1 MIRKSLFFIAMV
13 LVCISHIKAV
23 PIPPKPSVNRTEDF
37 DPKDSVTGFVAPAT
51 LLLLG
56 LAGGFTGVKIYRN
69 NKKEK

>member
-13 LVCISHIKAV
+13 ICASHIKAV

-37 DPKDSVTGFVAPAT
+37 NPNDSVQGSVVSAT
-51 LLLLG
+51 ILLLS

-69 NKKEK
+69 NKKEE